1 MKSDLRDFG
10 VLGQDPAVIN
20 RIGDERAYLISVTN
34 WKSKS
39 LSKKG
44 TPLSL
49 HLYPGK
55 RVIQMPNGDI
65 KVIKWTKKKGAHFV
79 DFDKYKTSLIKDAR
93 IPSQLITKIKN
104 LEGQMTL
111 QGLGVSTVQPGASKG
126 FAEWFAKDI
135 MGKQRTER
143 DFWNRLGA
151 LYQEYGFEPNTWYG
165 SSSVGRDYSHF
176 KPKSRGGRFT
186 FIEHWLANRSRGA
199 KTFIGDEALKQA
211 QIPTTYEELFDHYQ
225 NIVLGGKKPWYGS
238 LNNLNL
244 DDINALA
251 RGDGVPEVV
260 LRRQSINQILTE
272 AMDIREADPGSERLL
287 QLNEEYKRLIQ
298 TSRGKDYL
306 TADSR
311 NINLEAD
318 INTAIKHRNKGTSV
332 SSGYEVV
339 EGIYEPPEGTL
350 VKGYDVDVDQGGPKA
365 NIKGKHVLSGGLTIG
380 GLTNATKGLASE
392 VGWSGLNEKTG
403 YNLGVLA
410 SGEGD
415 SSNVQGAVQGV
426 GEDLLGGGLVSGGMK
441 AGQLGWKKALQ
452 LAGKK
457 GATHFAGKSM
467 LGKAIPYVGWGLLAY
482 GAYDTADAF
491 TEGLTGKG
499 ITERAS
505 DMYNRVI
512 NEEFAPDRKW
522 SERHSNQ
529 DLNFTTM

>member
-1 MKSDLRDFG
+1 MS
-10 VLGQDPAVIN
+10 
-20 RIGDERAYLISVTN
+20 
-34 WKSKS
+34 
-39 LSKKG
+39 
-44 TPLSL
+44 
-49 HLYPGK
+49 
-55 RVIQMPNGDI
+55 
-65 KVIKWTKKKGAHFV
+65 
-79 DFDKYKTSLIKDAR
+79 TS
-93 IPSQLITKIKN
+93 
-104 LEGQMTL
+104 G
-111 QGLGVSTVQPGASKG
+111 
-126 FAEWFAKDI
+126 
-135 MGKQRTER
+135 
-143 DFWNRLGA
+143 
-151 LYQEYGFEPNTWYG
+151 
-165 SSSVGRDYSHF
+165 
-176 KPKSRGGRFT
+176 
-186 FIEHWLANRSRGA
+186 
-199 KTFIGDEALKQA
+199 
-211 QIPTTYEELFDHYQ
+211 
-225 NIVLGGKKPWYGS
+225 
-238 LNNLNL
+238 
-244 DDINALA
+244 
-251 RGDGVPEVV
+251 
-260 LRRQSINQILTE
+260 
-272 AMDIREADPGSERLL
+272 
-287 QLNEEYKRLIQ
+287 
-298 TSRGKDYL
+298 
-306 TADSR
+306 
-311 NINLEAD
+311 
-318 INTAIKHRNKGTSV
+318 GTSV